1 MNARTDNR
9 RLYAL
14 LGVLFLLAIGY
25 QVWFSIGAIEYRQRY
40 DVEVG
45 WPFGLNLDSDRISS
59 AGSALSDLG
68 VQPGDELMEVE
79 ARPYEGLAQIA
90 GALAAKRPGD
100 RLEIEVLRKG
110 HTQAESFAVP
120 LKAIGS
126 SELSPLGWL
135 IVCGTMIL
143 TPVFCLLLGFGVA
156 AVRPRDPLAWLLLA
170 LMLSFAQMSTGS
182 DLLFNI
188 LLQWP
193 PILRPSALFYH
204 TLLADTWSIWILLFG
219 IYFPERLD
227 LDRRW
232 PWLKWLLIAPIAI
245 SALGRALSVAGASES
260 FRLFAPLHGFLT
272 PLNRVAFFMGMAA
285 ISCFFAATSSKFGK
299 ASSADARRRLI
310 LLVTGTS
317 LALTPLFILVLYGL
331 FTGRGLDNLPESA
344 WIPCVLMLALFP
356 ITLAYVI
363 VVQRALDVRVVIR
376 QGLRYALAKRVVLVL
391 QIIGVAVVV
400 VATLTLAT
408 DPSRNRP
415 RKIQAISLG
424 FLGIMILRRGSEKL
438 RGWLDRRFFRE
449 AYNTEQILSELS
461 DQVRTMV
468 ETGPLLET
476 VARQIS
482 GSLHVPRIA
491 MLVRDNGHYGPAYVL
506 GFPEPPATVFA
517 REGGAVEHIKRSREP
532 LRVYFDDP
540 DSWIYREPSMT
551 EPDRARLHQLESQ
564 LLLPLAFKEKL
575 IGFMSLSSKQSEE
588 PYSKSDLQ
596 LLQSVAM
603 QTGLALENSQ
613 LTQAIAS
620 EVAQRE
626 RMNRELEIAR
636 EVQER
641 LFPQSYPAMAGLDYA
656 GKCRPALGVGG
667 DYYDFL
673 ELPDGSL
680 GIGIGDVSGK
690 GIPAALLMASLQASL
705 RGQTISGQ
713 PDLAKLMTNVNKLI
727 FDTSPSNRYATFFY
741 GQYDPAT
748 RLLTYVNGGH
758 NPPMIFRDGE
768 VLRLEEGGPVVGLF
782 KPSRYTQASIQM
794 ASGDVI
800 VLFTDGISEA
810 MNITDE
816 EWDEERLT
824 ASVRACWPRPAIEMI
839 DCLMR
844 DADTFV
850 AGAPQHD
857 DMTIMIVKVL

>member
-1 MNARTDNR
+1 
-9 RLYAL
+9 
-14 LGVLFLLAIGY
+14 
-25 QVWFSIGAIEYRQRY
+25 
-40 DVEVG
+40 
-45 WPFGLNLDSDRISS
+45 
-59 AGSALSDLG
+59 
-68 VQPGDELMEVE
+68 
-79 ARPYEGLAQIA
+79 
-90 GALAAKRPGD
+90 
-100 RLEIEVLRKG
+100 
-110 HTQAESFAVP
+110 
-120 LKAIGS
+120 
-126 SELSPLGWL
+126 
-135 IVCGTMIL
+135 MIL
-143 TPVFCLLLGFGVA
+143 TPTFCLLLGFGVA
-156 AVRPRDPLAWLLLA
+156 AIRPRDPLAWLLLA
-170 LMLSFAQMSTGS
+170 LMLSFGQMSTGS
-182 DLLFNI
+182 DLLFDI

-193 PILRPSALFYH
+193 SILRPAALFYH
-204 TLLADTWSIWILLFG
+204 SLLGDTWALWILLFG

-227 LDRRW
+227 LDRRL
-232 PWLKWLLIAPIAI
+232 PWLKWLLIAPLAV
-245 SALGRALSVAGASES
+245 SALGMALSVAGDSEN
-260 FRLFAPLHGFLT
+260 FRLFASLRGFLT
-272 PLNRVAFFMGMAA
+272 PLSRVAFYLGMAA
-285 ISCFFAATSSKFGK
+285 VSCFFATTSMKIGQ

-310 LLVTGTS
+310 LLVNGAS
-317 LALTPLFILVLYGL
+317 VALTPLFLLVLYGL
-331 FTGRGLDNLPESA
+331 FTGRGLDNVPEWA
-344 WIPCVLMLALFP
+344 WIPCILLLAMFP

-363 VVQRALDVRVVIR
+363 VVQRALDVRVVLR
-376 QGLRYALAKRVVLVL
+376 QGLRYALAKRGVLVV
-391 QIIGVAVVV
+391 QIIAFAMVAIGS
-400 VATLTLAT
+400 LTLAT
-408 DPSRNRP
+408 DPNRNRP
-415 RKIQAISLG
+415 RKIQGIGLG
-424 FLGIMILRRGSEKL
+424 ALGAVLVRRGSEKL

-449 AYNTEQILSELS
+449 AYDAEQILSALS

-476 VARQIS
+476 VAQQIS
-482 GSLHVPRIA
+482 GSMHVPRIA
-491 MLVRDNGHYGPAYVL
+491 MLVRDDGHYGPAYAL
-506 GFPEPPATVFA
+506 GFSEPPETVFA
-517 REGGAVEHIKRSREP
+517 RDGGTVEHIQRSREP

-551 EPDRARLHQLESQ
+551 ESDRDRLHKLEAQ

-588 PYSKSDLQ
+588 PYSKTDLQ
-596 LLQSVAM
+596 LLQSVAV

-641 LFPQSYPAMAGLDYA
+641 LFPQSYPAMDGLDYA
-656 GKCRPALGVGG
+656 GRCRPALGVGG

-727 FDTSPSNRYATFFY
+727 FETSPSNRYATFFY
-741 GQYDPAT
+741 GQYEPGT
-748 RLLTYVNGGH
+748 KLLTYVNGGH

-794 ASGDVI
+794 ACGDVI

-810 MNITDE
+810 MNLADE
-816 EWDEERLT
+816 EWDEERLM
-824 ASVRACWPRPAIEMI
+824 ASVRACWRRPAIEMI

-844 DADTFV
+844 DADAFV